1 MIQQSKRKVVHS
13 LNPPGHPFS
22 GFIECEVRKR
32 AFFFVE
38 SCFATSRL
46 DRHHDKRYD
55 SQQWYKE
62 EIALLVLDPANNI
75 SF

>member
-1 MIQQSKRKVVHS
+1 M
-13 LNPPGHPFS
+13 
-22 GFIECEVRKR
+22 
-32 AFFFVE
+32 FVE

-55 SQQWYKE
+55 SQQWDKE
-62 EIALLVLDPANNI
+62 EIALLVLDPARNL